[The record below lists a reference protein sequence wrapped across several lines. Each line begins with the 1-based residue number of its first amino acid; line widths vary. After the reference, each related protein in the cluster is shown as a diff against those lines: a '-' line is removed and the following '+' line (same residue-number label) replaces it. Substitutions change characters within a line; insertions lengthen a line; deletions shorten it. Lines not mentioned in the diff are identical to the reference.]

1 MNWTILCPI
10 MENNIINASS
20 EVPNEM
26 LLALKAL
33 DNLDADFKAARACW
47 GNPPDRF
54 IPSGFAALVRIILG
68 QQISRAVANALW
80 ARFVERNWQEA
91 QALAALD
98 YEALQD
104 IGLSRRK
111 AEYIIDLAQA
121 ETQGQLNLAKLEQQP
136 ADIFTQ
142 TLISYRGVGGWTIS
156 NYRLFCLADLDAWPG
171 NDLALMEAVK
181 RLKNFNERPSH
192 AQMDALAQSWA
203 PYRGAA
209 ALMLWHLYACLVR
222 DSRPVS

>member
-1 MNWTILCPI
+1 MANKISS
-10 MENNIINASS
+10 ASS

-33 DNLDADFKAARACW
+33 DELDTDLKAARAQW

-54 IPSGFAALVRIILG
+54 TPSGFAALVRIILG
-68 QQISRAVANALW
+68 QQISRAVAKTLW
-80 ARFVERNWQEA
+80 GRFVERNWQEA
-91 QALAALD
+91 RTLAALG

-104 IGLSRRK
+104 IGLSQRK
-111 AEYIIDLAQA
+111 AEYIIDLARA
-121 ETQGQLNLAKLEQQP
+121 EAQGKLNLAKLEQQP

-142 TLISYRGVGGWTIS
+142 TLISYRGVGGWTVS

-181 RLKNFNERPSH
+181 RLKNLDERPSH

-222 DSRPVS
+222 DSQPVG

>member
-1 MNWTILCPI
+1 MAD
-10 MENNIINASS
+10 NIFNTSS

-26 LLALKAL
+26 RLALKAL
-33 DNLDADFKAARACW
+33 DDLDTDFKAARARW

-54 IPSGFAALVRIILG
+54 TPSGFAALVRIILG
-68 QQISRAVANALW
+68 QQISRAVANTFW
-80 ARFVERNWQEA
+80 GRFVEQNWQEA

-111 AEYIIDLAQA
+111 AEYIIDLARA
-121 ETQGQLNLAKLEQQP
+121 EAQGKLNLAKLERQP

-142 TLISYRGVGGWTIS
+142 TLISYRGVGGWTVS

-171 NDLALMEAVK
+171 NDLPLREAAK
-181 RLKNFNERPSH
+181 RLKNLDERPSH
-192 AQMDALAQSWA
+192 AEMDALAQSWA

-222 DSRPVS
+222 DSRPVG

>member
-1 MNWTILCPI
+1 MAD
-10 MENNIINASS
+10 NIFKASS
-20 EVPNEM
+20 EVPNVL

-33 DNLDADFKAARACW
+33 DDLDTDFKVARACW

-54 IPSGFAALVRIILG
+54 IQSGFPALARIILG
-68 QQISRAVANALW
+68 QQISRAVANNLW
-80 ARFVERNWQEA
+80 GRFVERNWQEA
-91 QALAALD
+91 QTLAALN

-111 AEYIIDLAQA
+111 AEYIIDLARA
-121 ETQGQLNLAKLEQQP
+121 EAQGELNLAKLEKQP

-142 TLISYRGVGGWTIS
+142 TLIGYRGVGNWTVY
-156 NYRLFCLADLDAWPG
+156 NYRLFCLVDLDAWPG

-181 RLKNFNERPSH
+181 RLKKLSERPSH
-192 AQMDALAQSWA
+192 TEMDELAQSWA

-222 DSRPVS
+222 DGRPVG

>member
-1 MNWTILCPI
+1 MAD
-10 MENNIINASS
+10 NIFNTSS

-26 LLALKAL
+26 RLALKAL
-33 DNLDADFKAARACW
+33 DDLDTDFKAARARW

-54 IPSGFAALVRIILG
+54 TPSGFAALVRIILG
-68 QQISRAVANALW
+68 QQISRAVANTLW
-80 ARFVERNWQEA
+80 GRFVERNWQEA
-91 QALAALD
+91 RALAALD

-111 AEYIIDLAQA
+111 AEYIIDLARA
-121 ETQGQLNLAKLEQQP
+121 EAQGKLNLAKLERQP

-142 TLISYRGVGGWTIS
+142 TLISYRGVGGWTVS

-181 RLKNFNERPSH
+181 RLKGLDSRPTH
-192 AQMDALAQSWA
+192 QEMDLYAAQWA

-209 ALMLWHLYACLVR
+209 ALLLWHLYACLVR
-222 DSRPVS
+222 DARPT

>member
-1 MNWTILCPI
+1 MAD
-10 MENNIINASS
+10 NIFNTSS

-26 LLALKAL
+26 RLALKAL
-33 DNLDADFKAARACW
+33 DDLDTDFTAARARW

-54 IPSGFAALVRIILG
+54 TPSGFAALVRIILG
-68 QQISRAVANALW
+68 QQISRAVANTLW
-80 ARFVERNWQEA
+80 GRFLERNWQEA

-111 AEYIIDLAQA
+111 AEYIIDLARA
-121 ETQGQLNLAKLEQQP
+121 EAQGKLNLAKLERQP

-142 TLISYRGVGGWTIS
+142 TLISYRGVGGWTVS

-171 NDLALMEAVK
+171 MTL
-181 RLKNFNERPSH
+181 P
-192 AQMDALAQSWA
+192 
-203 PYRGAA
+203 
-209 ALMLWHLYACLVR
+209 
-222 DSRPVS
+222 